1 MPIGLLPNGS
11 YLRREVNMEDKK
23 LKKLIEEMRRMGIR
37 SGKEIAELAKELHPN
52 AIAVVPLYRS
62 CMVILQTE
70 EDKRA
75 GMAKVIFYCDPA
87 WLGHER
93 TKENLRKKDFHE
105 EFVIVGQRSGPN
117 MLVAKG
123 DRCLNLPTIGI
134 FEMLDKIVKDK
145 YKYFVFEKVRKEV
158 NKKLSNLVPKITQ
171 LAGML
176 SEVLSICHDIED
188 YILENFDRDVDEE
201 VYDEILSPILNIVE
215 PNAAEMSD
223 IVNHILQKHLK
234 REKE

>member
-1 MPIGLLPNGS
+1 
-11 YLRREVNMEDKK
+11 
-23 LKKLIEEMRRMGIR
+23 
-37 SGKEIAELAKELHPN
+37 
-52 AIAVVPLYRS
+52 
-62 CMVILQTE
+62 
-70 EDKRA
+70 
-75 GMAKVIFYCDPA
+75 
-87 WLGHER
+87 
-93 TKENLRKKDFHE
+93 
-105 EFVIVGQRSGPN
+105 